1 MRNATL
7 NASVMALAP
16 KVAAINSSRTR
27 PVMRETRV
35 RAETV
40 EADLKSDTERVY
52 AVNDS
57 ELRPAQLVPHQHIIM
72 GFA

>member
-27 PVMRETRV
+27 PVMRDTSV
-35 RAETV
+35 KAETV
-40 EADLKSDTERVY
+40 EADLKSDT
-52 AVNDS
+52 
-57 ELRPAQLVPHQHIIM
+57 P
-72 GFA
+72 